1 MKMDS
6 INISLPQPMAD
17 FVRGVVERDYGN
29 ASEYFRELVR
39 LDQKR
44 KEQERQERAY
54 LETLREE
61 VRIGLEAMKAGQF
74 TDYNSADELISDIQR
89 EGQKRLAQNK
99 NGHQ

>member
-1 MKMDS
+1 MATM
-6 INISLPQPMAD
+6 NISLPD
-17 FVRGVVERDYGN
+17 TLRSYIESRVSNDGYGN

-44 KEQERQERAY
+44 KEQERQERTY

-61 VRIGLEAMKAGQF
+61 VQAGLEALKEGRF
-74 TDYNSADELISDIQR
+74 TDYNSADELINDIQR

-99 NGHQ
+99 RGHK

>member
-39 LDQKR
+39 EKMRREIEADVKFLEDSMKGAPPGPSEADIGKVLKIQKQVR
-44 KEQERQERAY
+44 KELRA
-54 LETLREE
+54 R
-61 VRIGLEAMKAGQF
+61 RA
-74 TDYNSADELISDIQR
+74 
-89 EGQKRLAQNK
+89 
-99 NGHQ
+99 

>member
-1 MKMDS
+1 MATM
-6 INISLPQPMAD
+6 NISLPD
-17 FVRGVVERDYGN
+17 TLRSYIESRVSNDGYGN

-44 KEQERQERAY
+44 KEQERQESAY

-61 VRIGLEAMKAGQF
+61 VRIGLEALKAGQF

-89 EGQKRLAQNK
+89 EGQRRLAKNQ